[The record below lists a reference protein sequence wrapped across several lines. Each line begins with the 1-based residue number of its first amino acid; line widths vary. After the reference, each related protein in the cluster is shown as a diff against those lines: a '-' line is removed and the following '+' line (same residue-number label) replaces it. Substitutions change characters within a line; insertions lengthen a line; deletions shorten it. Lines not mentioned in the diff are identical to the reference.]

1 MSEEQGRTLKEIMK
15 TVGAEV
21 NEKHGGK
28 CYFNMHMTEQ
38 MYDSNIEA
46 LDLSVRSYNCLKRGG
61 YDKIGILSE
70 YISGGNELKRIRNC
84 GAKSVR
90 EIMEHLFVYQYY
102 SLRPERRE
110 EYLRE
115 TVELN
120 RRKRMVRELG
130 DA

>member
-1 MSEEQGRTLKEIMK
+1 MSTEQGKTLKEIMK
-15 TVGAEV
+15 TAGAELK
-21 NEKHGGK
+21 EKHGGK
-28 CYFNMHMTEQ
+28 YYFNLHMTEQ

-61 YDKIGILSE
+61 YDKIGTLAE

-102 SLRPERRE
+102 ALRPERRE
-110 EYLRE
+110 AFLRE

-120 RRKRMVRELG
+120 KRKRGGSSVIE
-130 DA
+130 